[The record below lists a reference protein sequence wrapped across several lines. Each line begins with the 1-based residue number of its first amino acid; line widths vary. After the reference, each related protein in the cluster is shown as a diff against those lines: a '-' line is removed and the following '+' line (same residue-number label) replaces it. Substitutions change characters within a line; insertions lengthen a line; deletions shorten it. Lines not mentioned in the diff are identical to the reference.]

1 MFDGS
6 KVKIDENEE
15 ISCQELKLGLAASA
29 LRLLLVPTRDCNN
42 QKGYSPKDHCF
53 VFSIS
58 KIVINLVVTAPPIHT
73 HTCNSPPLPP
83 NTHTHTLASS
93 PGPSQKSGKGP
104 GHTCKLARMCESA
117 YHVIITCLM

>member
-1 MFDGS
+1 MFNGS

-29 LRLLLVPTRDCNN
+29 LRLLLVPTNN

-83 NTHTHTLASS
+83 NTHTHT
-93 PGPSQKSGKGP
+93 
-104 GHTCKLARMCESA
+104 H
-117 YHVIITCLM
+117 